1 MDGESEPHRERSDR
15 ARRDGVVD
23 LAGLSPAQAATALLE
38 RGDDDWARHLVDEL
52 DRRVRSRPLERL
64 VEAWGLSKAGAA
76 RLFGV
81 SRQAFAKWLEHGP
94 PSDRAAHVAD
104 LATATELL
112 ERHLRRDRI
121 PAVVRRPAPDL
132 GGRSLLDLAEEGRAP
147 EIRDYLDR
155 LFDLRRVQP

>member
-1 MDGESEPHRERSDR
+1 MDRGPDHPRATGRSG
-15 ARRDGVVD
+15 AD
-23 LAGLSPAQAATALLE
+23 LARLSPAQAAVALLE
-38 RGDDDWARHLVDEL
+38 RGDDDWARRLVDEL

-94 PSDRAAHVAD
+94 PSERAAQVAD

-112 ERHLRRDRI
+112 ERHVRRDRI
-121 PAVVRRPAPDL
+121 PAVVRRPAADL
-132 GGRSLLDLAEEGRAP
+132 GGRSLLDLAEEGRAA
-147 EIRDYLDR
+147 ELRDYLGR
-155 LFDLRRVQP
+155 LFDLRRIQP